1 MTLRMD
7 HFTIVTDQLEATRQ
21 FYVDLLG
28 LEVGPRPPFP
38 VDGLWLYADSHPTL
52 HVISV
57 EQMPEPR
64 RGVLDHMAFFSSG
77 LGAMLDKLYIHNV
90 RYRSIPAPGQNRA
103 WQVFFK
109 DPNDVEV
116 GRDLAA
122 GETPT
127 ADWKQRSKSRV
138 GQIKPA

>member
-28 LEVGPRPPFP
+28 FEVGPRPPFP
-38 VDGLWLYADSHPTL
+38 VDGLWLYADSYPML

-77 LGAMLDKLYIHNV
+77 LGSMLDKLDGHNV
-90 RYRSIPAPGQNRA
+90 RYRIIRAPGENRT
-103 WQVFFK
+103 WQGFFK

-116 GRDLAA
+116 ELDFAA
-122 GETPT
+122 EETPP
-127 ADWKQRSKSRV
+127 ADWKQRSKR
-138 GQIKPA
+138 

>member
-28 LEVGPRPPFP
+28 FEVGPRPPFP
-38 VDGLWLYADSHPTL
+38 VDGLWLYADSYPML

-64 RGVLDHMAFFSSG
+64 RGVLDHMAFFLWSG
-77 LGAMLDKLYIHNV
+77 FNARQARWPQRPLPHHP
-90 RYRSIPAPGQNRA
+90 RPGENRT

-109 DPNDVEV
+109 DPNGVEV
-116 GRDLAA
+116 ELGFDAE
-122 GETPT
+122 ETPP
-127 ADWKQRSKSRV
+127 ADWKQRSKR
-138 GQIKPA
+138 

>member
-1 MTLRMD
+1 MD

-28 LEVGPRPPFP
+28 FEVGPRPPFP
-38 VDGLWLYADSHPTL
+38 VDGLWLYADSYPML

-77 LGAMLDKLYIHNV
+77 LGSMLDKLDGHNV
-90 RYRSIPAPGQNRA
+90 RYRIIRAPGENRT

-109 DPNDVEV
+109 DPNGVEV
-116 GRDLAA
+116 ELGFDAE
-122 GETPT
+122 ETPP
-127 ADWKQRSKSRV
+127 ADWKQRSKR
-138 GQIKPA
+138 

>member
-28 LEVGPRPPFP
+28 FEVGPRPPFP
-38 VDGLWLYADSHPTL
+38 VDGLWLYADSYPML

-77 LGAMLDKLYIHNV
+77 LGSMLDKLDDHNV
-90 RYRSIPAPGQNRA
+90 RYRIIRAPGENRT

-109 DPNDVEV
+109 DPNGVEV
-116 GRDLAA
+116 ELGFDAE
-122 GETPT
+122 ETPP
-127 ADWKQRSKSRV
+127 ADWKQRSKR
-138 GQIKPA
+138 